1 MILKGTAEEEEEKKS
16 LDSIVIIITITCS
29 PNIHTNA
36 FLTATLNSIFTQPE
50 RVRLLISGSINSQFH
65 RFKSGLSRLHVSEV
79 NSFVKLIRL
88 KLTFY
93 HMSRMTDITDSN
105 NSCK

>member
-1 MILKGTAEEEEEKKS
+1 MVGVTEEEKEEADEFLKGTAEEEEEKKS

-50 RVRLLISGSINSQFH
+50 RGRLLKAVASTVNFIDSNQGCQDYTLVRLIHL
-65 RFKSGLSRLHVSEV
+65 
-79 NSFVKLIRL
+79 
-88 KLTFY
+88 
-93 HMSRMTDITDSN
+93 
-105 NSCK
+105 